1 MQLSKLK
8 TITLLAGIGLLAA
21 CTKNSNPKTIYDTVT
36 VTKTDTLQLP
46 PPDDTPNLTTG
57 LVLYLPF
64 TNGSY
69 ADSSGLNNTVTAVNG
84 ATLGFDMH
92 GYAQSAFTE
101 SGNGAVL
108 TVANTGSYAVDTAF
122 SVSLD
127 FMLRSLPYY
136 NCCGNFQGLQELM
149 TLMNYNTGYG
159 PTFVIGWNSNIVPT
173 LFIFDVNPSTSNC
186 DTVGNSQNHFAPTN
200 FTPQVGAWYNA
211 ICIFSHGTGY
221 IYINGQLISTQTI
234 TGSSVLFCPGSTLI
248 IGGAANGS
256 EPLNGEIDNVR
267 MYNRALTAQQI
278 AWLSRNF
285 QITSTRERPGLQS
298 GKATTV
304 N

>member
-1 MQLSKLK
+1 MQVPKLK
-8 TITLLAGIGLLAA
+8 MITLLAGIGLLAA

-69 ADSSGLNNTVTAVNG
+69 ADSSGLNNAVTAVNG
-84 ATLGFDMH
+84 ATLGYDMH

-101 SGNGAVL
+101 SSNNAVL
-108 TVANTGSYAVDTAF
+108 TVANNGNYAVDTGF

-127 FMLRSLPYY
+127 FMLRSLPYW
-136 NCCGNFQGLQELM
+136 NGTLQGLQELI

-159 PTFVIGWNSNIVPT
+159 PTFVIGFNSNIVPES
-173 LFIFDVNPSTSNC
+173 FIFDVNPSTSDC

-221 IYINGQLISTQTI
+221 IYINGQLISTQSI
-234 TGSSVLFCPGSTLI
+234 TGSSVLFCPSSTLI
-248 IGGAANGS
+248 IGGCQNGS
-256 EPLNGEIDNVR
+256 EPLNGEIDNLR
-267 MYNRALTAQQI
+267 MYNRTLTAQQI
-278 AWLSRNF
+278 AWLARNF
-285 QITSTRERPGLQS
+285 QTTSTSQRPVLRS
-298 GKATTV
+298 GKTMTV
-304 N
+304 K